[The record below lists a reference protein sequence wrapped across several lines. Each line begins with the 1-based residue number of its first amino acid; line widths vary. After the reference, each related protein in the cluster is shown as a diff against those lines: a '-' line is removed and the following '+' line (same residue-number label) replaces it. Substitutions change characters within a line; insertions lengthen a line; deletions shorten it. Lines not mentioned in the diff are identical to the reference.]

1 MLANSLDP
9 INKPGRSDTF
19 ATNDDNVATFI
30 MSNTTE
36 YHNTL
41 GQMSFGSI
49 AAVATNAPRNIIVK
63 SKSPRRQTKMIDTLK
78 AFADTGATAIF
89 VMEDVP
95 VNNKRRAIKPLTI
108 NLPDGTRVKSTHE
121 CNITI
126 PGLPQIL
133 TGHIVPQLK
142 IASLIGIRVLCEAGC
157 KVTFDKDYCD
167 VIYDGKIILR

>member
-9 INKPGRSDTF
+9 INKTERSNTF
-19 ATNDDNVATFI
+19 ANRDEDNDATVV

-36 YHNTL
+36 YHTKL
-41 GQMSFGSI
+41 GQRSFGSI
-49 AAVATNAPRNIIVK
+49 TAVATNAPLNIIVK
-63 SKSPRRQTKMIDTLK
+63 SNSRRQQTKMIDTSK

-121 CNITI
+121 CDITI
-126 PGLPQIL
+126 P
-133 TGHIVPQLK
+133 
-142 IASLIGIRVLCEAGC
+142 
-157 KVTFDKDYCD
+157 
-167 VIYDGKIILR
+167 